1 MKSFFLLSL
10 LSLVSAYQV
19 PLRAVAPARATTPV
33 MAVASWCAAKD
44 SKSARYGSV
53 LLKAKRS
60 SLSRV

>member
-19 PLRAVAPARATTPV
+19 PLRAVAPARTTTPV

-53 LLKAKRS
+53 LKAMRS

>member
-19 PLRAVAPARATTPV
+19 PLRAVAPARTTKPV

-44 SKSARYGSV
+44 SKSAHYGSV
-53 LLKAKRS
+53 LKAMRS